1 MIIPSGKLG
10 KLRIISFR
18 KPEMNPTDIIGI
30 LETLIN
36 PEGYSRE
43 YGINYNEQ
51 DTSQGNDSSTEQQYS
66 HTTPESMEFRFVFD
80 RTGAMPN
87 SPSIPGGVVA
97 DIALF
102 KELTYEFKGDMHRP
116 PYLKLI
122 WGTLIF
128 PCVLKTMNI
137 QYKLFKPDGTPIR
150 AEIQATFKKFEDFD
164 LRSKILNLL
173 SPDLTH
179 IHEVKTGDTLPLL
192 AHNIYGDA
200 KHYLEVARINN
211 LVNFK
216 TLTPGQKLVF
226 PPLEK

>member
-1 MIIPSGKLG
+1 MLIPSGQLG

-18 KPEMNPTDIIGI
+18 DPEMLPIHTIGV

-43 YGINYNEQ
+43 FGIEYDDKDQ
-51 DTSQGNDSSTEQQYS
+51 SKGTMSSDQKYS
-66 HTTPESMEFRFVFD
+66 HTVPESMDFRFVFD
-80 RTGAMPN
+80 RTGAMPS
-87 SPSIPGGVVA
+87 SPPLPTGVVT

-102 KELTYEFKGDMHRP
+102 KELTYEFHGEIHRP
-116 PYLKLI
+116 PYLHLI

-137 QYKLFKPDGTPIR
+137 QYKLFRSDGTPLR
-150 AEIQATFKKFEDFD
+150 AEIQATFNKFEDFD
-164 LRSKILNLL
+164 LRAKLVNLL

-179 IHEVKTGDTLPLL
+179 IHEVKAGDTLPLL
-192 AHNIYGDA
+192 SHNIYGDA
-200 KHYLEVARINN
+200 RYYLEVARVNN
-211 LVNFK
+211 LVNVK
-216 TLTPGQKLVF
+216 SLTPGQKLIF

>member
-18 KPEMNPTDIIGI
+18 EPEMLPVHIIGV

-36 PEGYSRE
+36 PEGYSRQYE
-43 YGINYNEQ
+43 IVYNTK
-51 DTSQGNDSSTEQQYS
+51 DTSEGTENSDPTYS
-66 HTTPESMEFRFVFD
+66 HTSPESMDFRFVFD
-80 RTGAMPN
+80 RTGAIPT
-87 SPSIPGGVVA
+87 SPPLPGGVVA

-102 KELTYEFKGDMHRP
+102 KELTYEFHGDIHRP
-116 PYLKLI
+116 PYLHLI

-128 PCVLKTMNI
+128 PCILKTMNI
-137 QYKLFKPDGTPIR
+137 QYKLFKSDGTPIR
-150 AEIQATFKKFEDFD
+150 AEIQATFSKFVDFD
-164 LRSKILNLL
+164 LRSKIMNLL

-179 IHEVKTGDTLPLL
+179 YHEVKAGDTLPLL

-200 KHYLEVARINN
+200 KHYLEVARINK
-211 LVNFK
+211 LINFK
-216 TLTPGQKLVF
+216 SLTPGQKLVF